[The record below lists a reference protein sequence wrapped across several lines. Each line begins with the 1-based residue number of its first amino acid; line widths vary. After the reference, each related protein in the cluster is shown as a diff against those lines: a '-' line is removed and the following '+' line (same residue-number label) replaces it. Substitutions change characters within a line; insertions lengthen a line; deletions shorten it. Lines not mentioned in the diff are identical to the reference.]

1 MKNLSSILLGIFCL
15 ALAGLTFS
23 SCRGNEGGEEE
34 IKPDYDSS
42 ISVWYK
48 EFENIKD
55 YGIFGYYTWGYNHL
69 IPELKL
75 TDYTYKG
82 IYDTPEKLAQLR
94 EAIFSDNTYV
104 PVYRNGLETF
114 SLETWDQIMERNAA
128 NVNRDVKIAKI
139 DSLLKT
145 NPEVV
150 ELHWTYNDNLSF
162 TTHALVTPFAI
173 NYDNILWNLIYGFG
187 IRSTNPADLQ
197 RNVLRTKSSSENDED
212 EEDDEINIDGM
223 AERKSHTDKHEL
235 FMNISGGYTLKLSI
249 SCTLSATLQD
259 DESKPYYG
267 EYEVSS
273 RKYETENNN
282 YNGSGYVT
290 FVDYHET
297 RFYTGVAG
305 SVNYYFAMGIAER
318 EKDTNNDGEYDEN
331 DVNPNVY
338 YSGSDYTFVG
348 VFEKKTKGFNAITPS
363 MF

>member
-23 SCRGNEGGEEE
+23 SCRGNEGGEE

-55 YGIFGYYTWGYNHL
+55 YGIFGYYTWGYNHR

-173 NYDNILWNLIYGFG
+173 NYDNILWNLIYGYG

-197 RNVLRTKSSSENDED
+197 RNVLRTKSSSEN
-212 EEDDEINIDGM
+212 
-223 AERKSHTDKHEL
+223 
-235 FMNISGGYTLKLSI
+235 
-249 SCTLSATLQD
+249 
-259 DESKPYYG
+259 
-267 EYEVSS
+267 
-273 RKYETENNN
+273 
-282 YNGSGYVT
+282 
-290 FVDYHET
+290 
-297 RFYTGVAG
+297 
-305 SVNYYFAMGIAER
+305 
-318 EKDTNNDGEYDEN
+318 DEN

-348 VFEKKTKGFNAITPS
+348 VFEKKTKGFNAISPS